1 MEDTDST
8 EDEVERNIERLNIL
22 IIHEKVET
30 LNKLGFLDYHKML
43 DLLKDEDEPCCDFGI
58 FVVNDTDLCE
68 NIKTGD
74 VIISIE
80 DEDLLESTAA
90 QLKTILNKHI
100 NEQIVTI
107 TIGRK

>member
-8 EDEVERNIERLNIL
+8 EDEVERNIESLNIL

-43 DLLKDEDEPCCDFGI
+43 DWLKDEDEPCCDFGI

-100 NEQIVTI
+100 NEQIVTL